1 MTETLAARVARII
14 VGGAHALIDKAENL
28 SPDAVMAQS
37 VREIEQVVAE
47 VRLDFGKA
55 EAAKHLTV
63 SQMSKLNVE
72 HEQLTGQIE
81 AAVTQGRDDLA
92 TAAIGRQTDIED
104 YLPVL
109 QKSLDE
115 QSEHACELEN
125 YILALQA
132 KKREL
137 TQLLDDYSAAP
148 ETARPA
154 ENPDRLNRVDDAE
167 SAFDRVM
174 ARQTGI
180 GGPGQG
186 INQDAAKLKELAELQ
201 RKQRIADRL
210 AAIKANATATKQ
222 SGL

>member
-37 VREIEQVVAE
+37 VREIEQVIAE

-55 EAAKHLTV
+55 EAAKHLTQ
-63 SQMSKLNVE
+63 SQISKLNAE
-72 HEQLTGQIE
+72 HEQLSGQIE
-81 AAVTQGRDDLA
+81 SAVAQGRDDLA

-115 QSEHACELEN
+115 QSERAREFEN

-137 TQLLDDYSAAP
+137 TQMLDDYSSAPAA
-148 ETARPA
+148 AGA
-154 ENPDRLNRVDDAE
+154 ADSPDRRSRVDNAE
-167 SAFDRVM
+167 SNFDRVLT
-174 ARQTGI
+174 RQAGI
-180 GGPGQG
+180 GGSGQG
-186 INQDAAKLKELAELQ
+186 VNQDAAKLKELAEL
-201 RKQRIADRL
+201 RRNQRIADRL
-210 AAIKANATATKQ
+210 AAIKAAGSTK
-222 SGL
+222 